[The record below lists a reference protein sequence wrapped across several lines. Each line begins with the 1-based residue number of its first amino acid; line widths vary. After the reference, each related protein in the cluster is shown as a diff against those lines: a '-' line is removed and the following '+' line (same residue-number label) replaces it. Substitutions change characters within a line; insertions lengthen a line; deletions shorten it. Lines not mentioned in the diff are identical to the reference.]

1 MSYKINSIKKLG
13 KVIFNSILPNP
24 TFGDINITDDEVK
37 LNTDGIVKFI
47 TINFRGLINVYNKLP
62 DGYGISIT
70 KNKIFIYNLL
80 GRTLKDDGLL
90 FTFIGDLEIRSVEVR
105 TFSDN
110 LFLCSITDN
119 NRTLLINHSKTNLE
133 DDSLLLLE
141 EEEIEPIRF
150 SLNKNQIDDD
160 SIKGLHT
167 RIPFANGYSGY
178 YNYHPKERLYVTG
191 KQLTNESAPLLN
203 PKTPAK
209 GKAVTKKII
218 KLSNK
223 YNRTLRQKD
232 LQEVQVTKKAE
243 KIQLAMKKQ
252 EPVSVAKT
260 KVVKKEGKY

>member
-141 EEEIEPIRF
+141 EEEIEPIRY
-150 SLNKNQIDDD
+150 SLSSNKIDDN

-167 RIPFANGYSGY
+167 KKPFANGYSGSF
-178 YNYHPKERLYVTG
+178 NYHPDENVYMTG
-191 KQLTNESAPLLN
+191 KQLTNESQPVLN
-203 PKTPAK
+203 PKLPIKSKTIQ
-209 GKAVTKKII
+209 KKV
-218 KLSNK
+218 KRLSNK
-223 YNRTLRQKD
+223 YNAILRQKD
-232 LQEVQVTKKAE
+232 LQEVQVTKRVE
-243 KIQLAMKKQ
+243 KIQPAMKKQ